1 LCLVPLY
8 ARFVEL
14 VEADLPDHDCKTH
27 ICQKIRSSA
36 LSGFSA
42 KSVQNMFQVAIECV
56 QSSCVDGEFESI
68 LMSLVRRCFKKKC
81 DEWMKGLCICLVAV
95 YNERLSAKIDKVIK
109 SVSSMEI
116 VAKPLTATGAVEL
129 VWQTFCSIRG
139 MPDSLSG
146 TAEAGKKILA
156 LRGKVL
162 TSSEVF
168 EALGVWRQISSNKA
182 VVWLLQ
188 MLQGIVM

>member
-1 LCLVPLY
+1 
-8 ARFVEL
+8 
-14 VEADLPDHDCKTH
+14 
-27 ICQKIRSSA
+27 
-36 LSGFSA
+36 
-42 KSVQNMFQVAIECV
+42 
-56 QSSCVDGEFESI
+56 
-68 LMSLVRRCFKKKC
+68 
-81 DEWMKGLCICLVAV
+81 
-95 YNERLSAKIDKVIK
+95 
-109 SVSSMEI
+109 
-116 VAKPLTATGAVEL
+116 
-129 VWQTFCSIRG
+129 